1 MKFYCQTCGS
11 SIAPGARFCS
21 GCGSIAVDPET
32 TRMAAVN
39 AAAPPASAQDRNT
52 LPSRT
57 GSMEP
62 NEIERAV
69 FTINPTRLF
78 VKTGYAAAAICSIM
92 LIVLLAL
99 VNAPPLA
106 SVLFGLSLLLVPA
119 FYHFRLNTIR
129 YTLTD
134 SKVEI
139 SEGLFA
145 KTTRNIP
152 LRNIQDVTVSAS
164 IAQRLLGVGNI
175 LIDNASEAG
184 GKTILRNIRNP
195 RRHADLLLR
204 ELRRWR

>member
-1 MKFYCQTCGS
+1 MTFYCQKCGS

-32 TRMAAVN
+32 TRMAAAVN
-39 AAAPPASAQDRNT
+39 VVPPPTSVRDR
-52 LPSRT
+52 LPSQPR
-57 GSMEP
+57 GIEP
-62 NEIERAV
+62 NEVERAV
-69 FTINPTRLF
+69 FTTSPTRLF
-78 VKTGYAAAAICSIM
+78 VKVGYAAAAICSIM

-106 SVLFGLSLLLVPA
+106 SVLLGLALLLIPA
-119 FYHFRLNTIR
+119 FYHFRLNTTR

-134 SKVEI
+134 SKIEI

-145 KTTRNIP
+145 KTTRNVPI
-152 LRNIQDVTVSAS
+152 RNVQDVTVSAS
-164 IAQRLLGVGNI
+164 IWQRLLGVGNI

-184 GKTILRNIRNP
+184 GKTILRNIRDP
-195 RRHADLLLR
+195 RRHADMLLR

>member
-1 MKFYCQTCGS
+1 MMFYCQTCGS
-11 SIAPGARFCS
+11 SIVPGARFCS

-39 AAAPPASAQDRNT
+39 VAAPSASVRDRDIV
-52 LPSRT
+52 PSQTRNVE
-57 GSMEP
+57 S
-62 NEIERAV
+62 NEVEHAV
-69 FTINPTRLF
+69 FTISPTRLF

-106 SVLFGLSLLLVPA
+106 SVLFGLALLLVPA

-134 SKVEI
+134 SKIEI
-139 SEGLFA
+139 SEGLIA

-184 GKTILRNIRNP
+184 GKTILRNVRNP

>member
-1 MKFYCQTCGS
+1 MMIYCQKGGS
-11 SIAPGARFCS
+11 SIAHGARFCS
-21 GCGSIAVDPET
+21 GCGSIAVDPEP
-32 TRMAAVN
+32 TRMAGVN
-39 AAAPPASAQDRNT
+39 ASAPSTSMRDA
-52 LPSRT
+52 LPSQTRRI
-57 GSMEP
+57 EP
-62 NEIERAV
+62 NEVEHAV
-69 FTINPTRLF
+69 FTASPTRLF
-78 VKTGYAAAAICSIM
+78 VKVGYAAAAICSIM

-99 VNAPPLA
+99 MNAPPLA
-106 SVLFGLSLLLVPA
+106 SVLLGLALLLVPA
-119 FYHFRLNTIR
+119 FYHFRLNMIR

-134 SKVEI
+134 SKIEI

-195 RRHADLLLR
+195 RHHADLLLR

>member
-1 MKFYCQTCGS
+1 MTFYCQTCGS

-39 AAAPPASAQDRNT
+39 VAAPTNSVCDT
-52 LPSRT
+52 LPSQTRNAE
-57 GSMEP
+57 S
-62 NEIERAV
+62 NEVERAV
-69 FTINPTRLF
+69 FTISPTRLF
-78 VKTGYAAAAICSIM
+78 VKTGYAAAAMCSIM

-134 SKVEI
+134 SKIEI

>member
-39 AAAPPASAQDRNT
+39 VAAPTNSVRDT
-52 LPSRT
+52 LPSQTRNAESN
-57 GSMEP
+57 GV
-62 NEIERAV
+62 ERAV
-69 FTINPTRLF
+69 FTISPTRLF
-78 VKTGYAAAAICSIM
+78 VKTGYAAAAMCSIM

-106 SVLFGLSLLLVPA
+106 SVLFGLALLLVPA

-134 SKVEI
+134 SKIEI

>member
-1 MKFYCQTCGS
+1 MTFYCQTCGS

-39 AAAPPASAQDRNT
+39 AASPSASVRDT
-52 LPSRT
+52 LPSQT
-57 GSMEP
+57 GGMEP
-62 NEIERAV
+62 NEVERAV
-69 FTINPTRLF
+69 FTISPTRLF
-78 VKTGYAAAAICSIM
+78 VKVGYAAAAICSIM

-106 SVLFGLSLLLVPA
+106 SVLLGLALLLVPA

-134 SKVEI
+134 SKIEI

-152 LRNIQDVTVSAS
+152 LRNIQDVTVSAT

-184 GKTILRNIRNP
+184 GKTILRNIRKP
-195 RRHADLLLR
+195 HRHADLLLG

>member
-1 MKFYCQTCGS
+1 MTFYCQTCGS

-39 AAAPPASAQDRNT
+39 VAAPTNSVRDT
-52 LPSRT
+52 LPSQTRNAE
-57 GSMEP
+57 S
-62 NEIERAV
+62 NEVERAV
-69 FTINPTRLF
+69 FTISPTRLF
-78 VKTGYAAAAICSIM
+78 VKTGYAAAAMCSIM

-106 SVLFGLSLLLVPA
+106 SVLFGLALLLVPA

-134 SKVEI
+134 SKIEI

>member
-1 MKFYCQTCGS
+1 MTFYCQTCGS

-39 AAAPPASAQDRNT
+39 VAAPTNSVRDT
-52 LPSRT
+52 LPSQTRNAE
-57 GSMEP
+57 S
-62 NEIERAV
+62 NEVERAV
-69 FTINPTRLF
+69 FTISPTRLF
-78 VKTGYAAAAICSIM
+78 VKTGYAAAAMCSIM

-134 SKVEI
+134 SKIEI

>member
-1 MKFYCQTCGS
+1 MTFYCQTCGS

-39 AAAPPASAQDRNT
+39 VAAPTNSVRDT
-52 LPSRT
+52 LPSQTRNAE
-57 GSMEP
+57 S
-62 NEIERAV
+62 NEVERAV
-69 FTINPTRLF
+69 FTISPTRLF

-92 LIVLLAL
+92 LIVVLAL

-134 SKVEI
+134 SNIEI